1 MTTMTLFKYF
11 IRKYTGGNFKKLYM
25 TPMTFVIAACGIY
38 SAEVNLAI
46 APFVLYLMTSCFM
59 VSIMFLSLSST
70 ENAADLKNLFMMPLD
85 RKAFLISHVSSIGIT
100 AFLMRA
106 FAIIALC
113 IAVSRPEAYVIACM
127 LLCDLNA
134 LLVSV
139 CAFAFRKR
147 PYVGILWFAAGIAVM
162 YFLQDAPYFLPV
174 LLGNAVLCILALSFA
189 DKYAFFVEEAS
200 SARTMKS
207 HHRHSVIRYLARYLL
222 LHKNYLVN
230 SGIMIVCAC
239 IFPPYFKQFGMDFA
253 YPLGFAV
260 VLVNT
265 PLGILLSCSPA
276 TEQTVHTLPG
286 QKRTFCVPYCMFLF
300 FSNMIPTMLYAAVSC
315 ILCDCS
321 PAIMF
326 PAALFFSMQGAIL
339 SVILEWF
346 FPIRGW
352 KQETDLWHHPRKYVM
367 PASMA
372 IVAGLVATFPIVVYG
387 LLLFLAAEIIVLLV
401 MIRK

>member
-11 IRKYTGGNFKKLYM
+11 MRKYTGGNFKKLYM

-113 IAVSRPEAYVIACM
+113 IAVSRPEAYVITCM

-134 LLVSV
+134 LLISV
-139 CAFAFRKR
+139 CAFAFRKH
-147 PYVGILWFAAGIAVM
+147 PYVGILWFAAGIAAT

-207 HHRHSVIRYLARYLL
+207 HHRHSVIRYLARYLH

-239 IFPPYFKQFGMDFA
+239 VFPPYFKQFGMDFA

-265 PLGILLSCSPA
+265 PLGILLSCSPE
-276 TEQTVHTLPG
+276 TEQTVHALPG
-286 QKRTFCVPYCMFLF
+286 QKRTFCVPYCTFLF
-300 FSNMIPTMLYAAVSC
+300 FSNMIPTML
-315 ILCDCS
+315 
-321 PAIMF
+321 
-326 PAALFFSMQGAIL
+326 
-339 SVILEWF
+339 
-346 FPIRGW
+346 
-352 KQETDLWHHPRKYVM
+352 
-367 PASMA
+367 
-372 IVAGLVATFPIVVYG
+372 
-387 LLLFLAAEIIVLLV
+387 
-401 MIRK
+401 